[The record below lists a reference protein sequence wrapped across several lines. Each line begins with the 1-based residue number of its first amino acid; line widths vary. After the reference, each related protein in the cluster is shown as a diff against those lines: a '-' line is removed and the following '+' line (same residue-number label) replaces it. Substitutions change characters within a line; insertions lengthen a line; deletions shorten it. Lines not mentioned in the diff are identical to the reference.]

1 MVVAIVEA
9 GGEMGEEEGA
19 EVAARLLGFGEEV
32 GIEDGAH
39 EILHSVFGLLL
50 GVAALSSE
58 GVEGEPVGFAK
69 VLESIGPLLIGAR
82 AHLLDQGPPGLGEAG
97 GLRIHLLGN
106 MNKTSDKSRVCQPG
120 LR

>member
-39 EILHSVFGLLL
+39 EVLHGVFGLLL
-50 GVAALSSE
+50 GVASLSSE
-58 GVEGEPVGFAK
+58 GVEREPVGFAK
-69 VLESIGPLLIGAR
+69 VLESIGPFLIGAR

-97 GLRIHLLGN
+97 GLRIHMLGN
-106 MNKTSDKSRVCQPG
+106 MNKTSYKSRVCQPG